1 MRNEYPSHR
10 WLKQF
15 DAAFVAQGG
24 HDGYQTLKMCR
35 AKYAIPLY
43 QRGATPAAGGL
54 AAATAYRLYRRG
66 EDLQERV
73 DNILADVRA
82 GRVLLELQN
91 HMERC

>member
-24 HDGYQTLKMCR
+24 HDGYQTLKVCR

-43 QRGATPAAGGL
+43 QRGATPAAAGL
-54 AAATAYRLYRRG
+54 AAATAYHLFRQG

-73 DNILADVRA
+73 INILNDVRT
-82 GRVLLELQN
+82 GRVPLELQN
-91 HMERC
+91 MESC

>member
-1 MRNEYPSHR
+1 MRKEYPSHR

-24 HDGYQTLKMCR
+24 HNGYQTLKVCR

-43 QRGATPAAGGL
+43 QQGAIPAAAGL

-73 DNILADVRA
+73 DSILADVRA
-82 GRVLLELQN
+82 GRVPLELQN
-91 HMERC
+91 QMERC